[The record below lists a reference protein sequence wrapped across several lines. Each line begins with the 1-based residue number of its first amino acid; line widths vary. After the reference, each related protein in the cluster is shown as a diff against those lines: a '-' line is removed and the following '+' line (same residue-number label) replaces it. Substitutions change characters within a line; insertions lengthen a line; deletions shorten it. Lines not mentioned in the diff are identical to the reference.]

1 MIVDVMNSVSKFQFD
16 TVFDLDE
23 KGRAREKP
31 KEPSFSEADVL
42 AARTEAQQIG
52 FEAGVAQSR
61 REIEHAAATALQ
73 AIANSLPGMAE
84 RQHQAMLQVKE
95 EGARLAHIIAGKLAP
110 SLIRQAPEAEIV
122 ALLENCLSTMLEEPR
137 LVVRLPEALMDD
149 LPEALERVAG
159 QAGFE
164 GKLVI
169 IGEPSLTGGDCRIE
183 WANGGAEREL
193 KAVMAKVDAAIERYC
208 AGLHDEV
215 ARLQAAADAADAA
228 ERRPAVETEQE
239 PMAPPDLDIREAP
252 GGIDEPLPTMS
263 AGRGSKPTAPGIE

>member
-1 MIVDVMNSVSKFQFD
+1 MNSVSKFQFD